1 MYLYKHE
8 VMPSQIEIIAL
19 SIKKVQARHHR
30 TLDRRLGPLGISL
43 VQWNA
48 LREIRR
54 NPGVSAHALSELT
67 FNSDQAF
74 GTLATRLIRLGL
86 VIREPGKGRAIIH
99 RLSPKGEKVCEA
111 GQAVLLE
118 VLKHSF
124 APLTASERQDLQ
136 ALLTKLLAH
145 PVKALSKDA
154 G

>member
-1 MYLYKHE
+1 MKSPLE
-8 VMPSQIEIIAL
+8 NVAL

-30 TLDRRLGPLGISL
+30 TLDRRLSLLGISL

-48 LREIRR
+48 LREIGR
-54 NPGVSAHALSELT
+54 NPGMSAHALSELT

-99 RLSPKGEKVCEA
+99 RLTSKGAQMRDA
-111 GQAVLLE
+111 GHTILLE

-124 APLTASERQDLQ
+124 APLTAGERQVLQ
-136 ALLTKLLAH
+136 SLLTKLLMH
-145 PVKALSKDA
+145 PAEELSKVP

>member
-1 MYLYKHE
+1 MKSPLE
-8 VMPSQIEIIAL
+8 NIAL
-19 SIKKVQARHHR
+19 SIKKVQSRHHR
-30 TLDRRLGPLGISL
+30 TLDGQLSPLGISL

-48 LREIRR
+48 LREIGR

-86 VIREPGKGRAIIH
+86 VIREPGKGRATIH
-99 RLSPKGEKVCEA
+99 RLSPKGAQMRDA
-111 GQAVLLE
+111 GHTILLE

-124 APLTASERQDLQ
+124 APLTAPERQVLQ
-136 ALLTKLLAH
+136 SLLTKLLMH
-145 PVKALSKDA
+145 PIKELSKAA